1 MPDQIRKT
9 EENNTSSTDCRTIV
23 PPGAPAW
30 VTDELIQDTLDT
42 FQSHFQ
48 KTLTPE
54 DALEML
60 VDATNLMEFLLE

>member
-1 MPDQIRKT
+1 MDPQQKPSRPDKPSNKEAVTR
-9 EENNTSSTDCRTIV
+9 V
-23 PPGAPAW
+23 PAGAPAW
-30 VTDELIQDTLDT
+30 VTEELIQDTLDT
-42 FQSHFQ
+42 WQSHFQ

>member
-1 MPDQIRKT
+1 MSEPTQQ
-9 EENNTSSTDCRTIV
+9 STGDKHGAEQPSIV

-42 FQSHFQ
+42 WQSHFE

>member
-1 MPDQIRKT
+1 MEHRQKPSRSNDPPNKEAVT
-9 EENNTSSTDCRTIV
+9 YV

-30 VTDELIQDTLDT
+30 VTEALIQDTLDT
-42 FQSHFQ
+42 WQSHFE

-60 VDATNLMEFLLE
+60 IDATNLMEFLLE